1 MKLQTAKGVR
11 DISPEEQLLR
21 QKVIDVLKN
30 TFEKY
35 GFAPLDTPI
44 IERMDVLASKYAG
57 GAEILKEMFQF
68 KDQGERELGLRY
80 DLTVPFCR
88 FVSMNPNL
96 KMPFKR
102 YAIGKVFR
110 DGPVSTDRVREF
122 TQCDVDITGT
132 KSMLADAEF
141 VNIFNDVFC
150 ELGIKF
156 ELRINNRK
164 LLNGIL
170 ETVGVKDE
178 SVILTIDKLDKIGER
193 GVSEE
198 LKEKKLSDKQIK
210 EIF

>member
-80 DLTVPFCR
+80 
-88 FVSMNPNL
+88 
-96 KMPFKR
+96 
-102 YAIGKVFR
+102 
-110 DGPVSTDRVREF
+110 
-122 TQCDVDITGT
+122 
-132 KSMLADAEF
+132 
-141 VNIFNDVFC
+141 
-150 ELGIKF
+150 
-156 ELRINNRK
+156 
-164 LLNGIL
+164 
-170 ETVGVKDE
+170 
-178 SVILTIDKLDKIGER
+178 
-193 GVSEE
+193 
-198 LKEKKLSDKQIK
+198 
-210 EIF
+210 